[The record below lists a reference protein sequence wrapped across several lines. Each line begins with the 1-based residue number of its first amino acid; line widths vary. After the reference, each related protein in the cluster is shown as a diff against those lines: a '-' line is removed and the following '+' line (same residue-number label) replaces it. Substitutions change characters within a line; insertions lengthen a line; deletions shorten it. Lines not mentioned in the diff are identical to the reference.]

1 VLPRLV
7 GMVHLAALPGAPS
20 YRGDLHAVISSAL
33 EDAAALAEAGFDGLM
48 VENFGDAPFF
58 ADDVPKITVA
68 AMTRVVAELRAVV
81 DLPVGVNLL
90 RNDALGALAVAA
102 ATGAGFVRVNVL
114 SGMMFTDQ
122 GPIVGRAAEVAR
134 TRAALAPEV
143 AVMADVF
150 VKHASPPSGLT
161 LTAATRDLVERAGAD
176 VVVVSG
182 AATGDS
188 PDAGDVAT
196 VVGAAGHCPVYVG
209 SGATVDNVAE
219 LLATA
224 TGVIV
229 GTALKAGGTT
239 TNPIDPGRAAAFV
252 AAASPALHRA

>member
-1 VLPRLV
+1 MLPRLV

-20 YRGDLHAVISSAL
+20 YRGDLDAVIRSAL

-58 ADDVPKITVA
+58 ADDVPKTTVA
-68 AMTRVVAELRAVV
+68 AMTRVVAELRTAV

-114 SGMMFTDQ
+114 SGTMFTDQ

-150 VKHASPPSGLT
+150 VKHATPPPGLS
-161 LTAATRDLVERAGAD
+161 LAAATRDLVERAGAD

-182 AATGDS
+182 AATGDT
-188 PDAGDVAT
+188 PEAGDVAT
-196 VVGAAGHCPVYVG
+196 VIGAAGHCPVYVG
-209 SGATVDNVAE
+209 SGATVDTVAE
-219 LLATA
+219 LLRTA

-229 GTALKAGGTT
+229 GTALKAGRTT

-252 AAASPALHRA
+252 AAASPALHLA